1 MKKTLLVFILLGL
14 VSLLA
19 DVVYEG
25 ARSIIGAYLK
35 VLEAAM
41 VIAGVISFGEF
52 IGYVMRGVGG
62 FIANRFRSS
71 RVYWMLI
78 FLGYSVNLFAIPLLA
93 FVGSWEYALV
103 LVFIER
109 MGKGLRAP
117 ARDVIIS
124 EVTEDLG
131 KGKGFG
137 IHEVMDQLGAITGP
151 AIVAWILLTVASYK
165 YAFLV
170 LAIPALLSITT
181 LFIAYVNYPKIKS
194 VEVVR
199 RTGAKLPAK
208 FLVFLLSISLMS
220 LGFMHWGLVS
230 YSLKHFSIFEDY
242 FIPTLYLIAMLTDA
256 IIAFPIGVMYDKIG
270 VKSTLISPILII
282 ILMAL
287 FASGKQSMIV
297 LSIMLWGLVMGI
309 YETIIRASIADL
321 VPMESR
327 AKAYGL
333 YGIIFGVSWTLGNIM
348 LSYIMQISATM
359 MLTYVVIVEI
369 IAFLLMA
376 YTCFRS

>member
-333 YGIIFGVSWTLGNIM
+333 YGIIFGASWTLGNIM